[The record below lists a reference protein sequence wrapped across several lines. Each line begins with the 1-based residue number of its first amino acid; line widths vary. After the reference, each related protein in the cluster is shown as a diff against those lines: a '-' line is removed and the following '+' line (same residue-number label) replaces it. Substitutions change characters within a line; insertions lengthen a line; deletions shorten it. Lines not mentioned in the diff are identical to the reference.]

1 MHIADGFL
9 PAKVCIASYAA
20 TGALVWYSLRR
31 IARDPNSQAQIPKT
45 ALLSAA
51 FFAVSSLHIPI
62 PPTSV
67 HPILNGLL
75 GAVLGIY
82 AFPAILIGLFFQAVM
97 FHHGGMS
104 VLGVNAL
111 IMGLPALAA
120 SQIFQWRHRV
130 RDRDRRWTMLFAFFA
145 GALGVGLST
154 LLFYAIV
161 VTNIPADIDVM
172 TERSAISL
180 LVLAQLPLTIIE
192 GCFTAMLVAFLAQ
205 VKPDLLNMSPRHSPQ
220 DYDNYGDYSDSS
232 TTEGN
237 R

>member
-9 PAKVCIASYAA
+9 PAQVCIASYAA
-20 TGALVWYSLRR
+20 TGALAWYSFRR
-31 IARDPNSQAQIPKT
+31 IAREPNAQEQIPKT

-75 GAVLGIY
+75 GAVLGPY
-82 AFPAILIGLFFQAVM
+82 AFPAILVGLFFLAVM

-111 IMGLPALAA
+111 IMGIPALAA
-120 SQIFQWRHRV
+120 AQIFQWRNRV

-145 GALGVGLST
+145 GALGIGLST
-154 LLFYAIV
+154 LLFYSIV
-161 VTNIPADIDVM
+161 VTNIPADIDVIA
-172 TERSAISL
+172 ERSAISM
-180 LVLAQLPLTIIE
+180 LVLAQLPLTIVE
-192 GCFTAMLVAFLAQ
+192 GCFTAMLISFLEQ
-205 VKPDLLNMSPRHSPQ
+205 VKPDLLNLSPSRWRQ
-220 DYDNYGDYSDSS
+220 DYNRYRDSS
-232 TTEGN
+232 ATD
-237 R
+237 

>member
-9 PAKVCIASYAA
+9 PARVCILGYAA
-20 TGALVWYSLRR
+20 TGGLAWYSLRR
-31 IARDPNSQAQIPKT
+31 IAREANAQECIPKT

-82 AFPAILIGLFFQAVM
+82 AFPAILVGLFFQAVM

-111 IMGLPALAA
+111 IMGIPAIVAA
-120 SQIFQWRHRV
+120 QVFQWRGLM
-130 RDRDRRWTMLFAFFA
+130 RDRRGTTVFAFIA

-154 LLFYAIV
+154 LLFYAIA
-161 VTNIPADIDVM
+161 VTNIPAEIDVM
-172 TERSAISL
+172 AERSAIGMLTLS
-180 LVLAQLPLTIIE
+180 QLPLTIVE
-192 GCFTAMLVAFLAQ
+192 ACFTAMLVSFLQQ
-205 VKPDLLNMSPRHSPQ
+205 VKPDLIEGVGVRWQ
-220 DYDNYGDYSDSS
+220 GDYDRYGKS
-232 TTEGN
+232 EMEIE
-237 R
+237 

>member
-9 PAKVCIASYAA
+9 PARVCIASYAA
-20 TGALVWYSLRR
+20 TGVLAWYSFRR
-31 IARDPNSQAQIPKT
+31 IARDPKAQEQIPKT

-75 GAVLGIY
+75 GAVLGMY
-82 AFPAILIGLFFQAVM
+82 AFPAILVGLFFQAVM

-111 IMGLPALAA
+111 IMGIPALVA
-120 SQIFQWRHRV
+120 SQIFHWRHRV
-130 RDRDRRWTMLFAFFA
+130 RDRARRWTMLFAFFA

-154 LLFYAIV
+154 LLFYGIV
-161 VTNIPADIDVM
+161 VTNIPADLDVM
-172 TERSAISL
+172 AERSAIGI

-192 GCFTAMLVAFLAQ
+192 GAFTAMLIAFLEQ
-205 VKPDLLNMSPRHSPQ
+205 VKPDLLNVSPRRYHR
-220 DYDNYGDYSDSS
+220 DYNPYADYSDSS
-232 TTEGN
+232 PIE
-237 R
+237 

>member
-9 PAKVCIASYAA
+9 PARVCLLGYAA
-20 TGALVWYSLRR
+20 TGGLTWYSLRR
-31 IARDPNSQAQIPKT
+31 IARETNAQECIPKT

-111 IMGLPALAA
+111 IMGIPAIAA
-120 SQIFQWRHRV
+120 AQVFQWRGLAD
-130 RDRDRRWTMLFAFFA
+130 RDDRRWTGVFAFFA

-154 LLFYAIV
+154 LLFYAV
-161 VTNIPADIDVM
+161 AVTNIPGDIDVM
-172 TERSAISL
+172 AERSAIGMLTLS
-180 LVLAQLPLTIIE
+180 QLPLTIVE
-192 GCFTAMLVAFLAQ
+192 GCFTAMLVSFLQQ
-205 VKPDLLNMSPRHSPQ
+205 VKPDLIDGGLGRWRNS
-220 DYDNYGDYSDSS
+220 YDRYGDSGM
-232 TTEGN
+232 EVE
-237 R
+237 